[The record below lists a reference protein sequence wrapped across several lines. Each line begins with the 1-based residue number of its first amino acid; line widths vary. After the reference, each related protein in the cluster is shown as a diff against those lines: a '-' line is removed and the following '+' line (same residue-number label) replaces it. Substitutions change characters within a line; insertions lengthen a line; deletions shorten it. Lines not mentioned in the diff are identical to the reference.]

1 MQVLPLQTEMKNPEK
16 FNSPLGV
23 LNIGNV
29 IVTVL
34 LLVMGF
40 VGYLKYGEEVEGSL
54 TLNLPQ
60 DNVWVVAHYE
70 FHFTLNSL
78 LIIFFWN
85 SIVIPSKYSFLAI
98 ICAVTDIH
106 KYSRLDKPLQIYWNS
121 KIELTCIINY
131 NIDVKNVRTVHFT
144 IEVLMIFKLKFWVL
158 SKNA

>member
-70 FHFTLNSL
+70 FHFTLNSP
-78 LIIFFWN
+78 LIIFFETAW
-85 SIVIPSKYSFLAI
+85 L
-98 ICAVTDIH
+98 
-106 KYSRLDKPLQIYWNS
+106 
-121 KIELTCIINY
+121 
-131 NIDVKNVRTVHFT
+131 
-144 IEVLMIFKLKFWVL
+144 
-158 SKNA
+158 

>member
-1 MQVLPLQTEMKNPEK
+1 MQVLPLQTEMKTPEK

-23 LNIGNV
+23 LNIGNM

-78 LIIFFWN
+78 LIIFFLN
-85 SIVIPSKYSFLAI
+85 SIVIASKYSFLAI
-98 ICAVTDIH
+98 ICAVTDIN
-106 KYSRLDKPLQIYWNS
+106 KYSRLDKPLKIYWNS
-121 KIELTCIINY
+121 NIELTHIINY
-131 NIDVKNVRTVHFT
+131 NIDVKNVRTVHFI
-144 IEVLMIFKLKFWVL
+144 IEVLMIFKLKFRVL